1 MEPLSQ
7 LIGFMSLISGEDS
20 SNIIDGV
27 IIDENGKQVVE
38 EQNTNTVIE
47 PAVLPDPDSE
57 NFIDAIPML

>member
-1 MEPLSQ
+1 
-7 LIGFMSLISGEDS
+7 MSLISGEDS